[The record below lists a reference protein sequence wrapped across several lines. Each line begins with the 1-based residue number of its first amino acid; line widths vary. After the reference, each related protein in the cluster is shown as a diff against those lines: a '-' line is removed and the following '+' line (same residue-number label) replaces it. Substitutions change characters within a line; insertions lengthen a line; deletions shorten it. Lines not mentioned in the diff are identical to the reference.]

1 MQSKSALKAEK
12 MHLSDVSDKYCS
24 LSELCRELSIST
36 ATGKN
41 WLKLDKIRPSV
52 LHNNSPMFASKY
64 IGILKKEIMNGK
76 NLSLKSRRNKKYV
89 SGNNVYS
96 SYISSNSINLPVI
109 HSIIDYIR
117 SEEITITDEFLSV
130 LLADCAVRLIL
141 SKSGVSFLTRNEV
154 LNYICSNDYTLKNQF
169 LYLAHELI
177 IADLDFVRSVFQKYP
192 DLFNHQYIFEPGE
205 DILGLLYISLKNIG
219 SRKAQGAYYT
229 PTKIVKKL
237 CNRLLGL
244 NTFDNKTIL
253 DPCCGTG
260 NFLLQLPDGIGY
272 ECVYGNDIDIVS
284 VNIARINY
292 ALKYNISDKGIIYS
306 HIRQSDY
313 LASNQGSI
321 KYDFIIGNPPW
332 GYDFSGQEKA
342 FLKDK
347 YLSAV
352 GSNIESYDIFVEES
366 LNNLTNEG
374 VLSFILPEAFLNVK
388 THSPIR
394 EFLLQKTKFQF
405 IEYLGN
411 AFDKVQCPSIILQ
424 VKKKD
429 AAFNNSNTIVN
440 DGNREFIIRADRKF
454 NANCLSF
461 LTTDE
466 EYSVL
471 HKIENIENKITLE
484 NNADFAL
491 GIVTGNNKDYI
502 SSVKTPENELVLKG
516 SDIYKYKFVPSDN
529 YLAFKPELFQQVA
542 PVEYYRAEEKL
553 FYRFICNQ
561 LVFAY
566 DNSQTLSLNSC
577 NILIPRIENLSIKYI
592 MAVLNSRIAQ
602 FYFKNKFNSLKV
614 LRSHIEQIPI
624 PLPSEI
630 AQQNIVSTV
639 DLILDCNAWEEYLNL
654 YNLLE
659 SQIVKLYNLSSVEA
673 DLVAN
678 YCTSKQYLLI

>member
-1 MQSKSALKAEK
+1 MQSKSALKAVK
-12 MHLSDVSDKYCS
+12 MRLSAESDKYCS

-41 WLKLDKIRPSV
+41 WLKLDKIRPSA

-64 IGILKKEIMNGK
+64 VSLLKEDIMNGK

-96 SYISSNSINLPVI
+96 SYISANSINLPVI
-109 HSIIDYIR
+109 HSILDYIR
-117 SEEITITDEFLSV
+117 SEEITITNEFLSI
-130 LLADCAVRLIL
+130 LLADCAIRLIF
-141 SKSGVSFLTRNEV
+141 SKSGISFLTGDEV
-154 LNYICSNDYTLKNQF
+154 LNCICSSDYTLKNQF
-169 LYLAHELI
+169 LYLAHELL

-192 DLFNHQYIFEPGE
+192 DLFSHQYVFEQCE

-237 CNRLLGL
+237 CDRLFGL
-244 NTFDNKTIL
+244 NTFNNKSII

-260 NFLLQLPDGIGY
+260 NFLLQLPDEIGY
-272 ECVYGNDIDIVS
+272 EFVYGNDVDSFS
-284 VNIARINY
+284 VRIARINY

-306 HIRQSDY
+306 HIRQCDY
-313 LASNQGSI
+313 LASNQNSI

-332 GYDFSGQEKA
+332 GYDFSEQEKT

-366 LNNLTNEG
+366 LNNLTNDG
-374 VLSFILPEAFLNVK
+374 VLAFILPEAFLNVK

-394 EFLLQKTKFQF
+394 DLLLQKTKFQF

-429 AAFNNSNTIVN
+429 AGFSNSNTLVN
-440 DGNREFIIRADRKF
+440 DGCREFIIHTDRKF
-454 NANCLSF
+454 NPDCLSF

-502 SSVKTPENELVLKG
+502 SSVKTPENEMVLKG
-516 SDIYKYKFVPSDN
+516 SDVYKYKFAPSDN
-529 YLAFKPELFQQVA
+529 YLTFKPELFQQVA

-553 FYRFICNQ
+553 LYRFICNQ

-577 NILIPRIENLSIKYI
+577 NILIPKIEGLSIKYI

-614 LRSHIEQIPI
+614 LRSHIEHIPI
-624 PLPSEI
+624 PNVCLT
-630 AQQNIVSTV
+630 AQNQVLDMIDRLLVSY
-639 DLILDCNAWEEYLNL
+639 DKLELENL
-654 YNLLE
+654 YNLLDYKIKE
-659 SQIVKLYNLSSVEA
+659 LYSLSNDDYNIILNAPSYKNLF
-673 DLVAN
+673 L
-678 YCTSKQYLLI
+678 Y